1 MAVEQRQPLRVWREM
16 DGETFSVFSD
26 EEETAIR
33 ESAEGILVKDIKL
46 ACAKEWQLLGC
57 VGAIE
62 WEHVA
67 VLASPAVFRDIG
79 AILPPEIST
88 DSEVEKTELANTDRI
103 PLRYFEAVAEG
114 EQEAESAGVSFCV
127 KRLFEPFESRK
138 QLDAACYTALKSM
151 LPGAEAEARQAMK
164 AVEEKHGP
172 LRIWDV
178 SKVARLDSLFF
189 VADPVPAPAPI
200 PAAAI
205 PGDEPDDPYRG
216 CADFLVNGFNP
227 DLSGWKT
234 GGVETMGFMFCDCA
248 KFTGVGLEH
257 WDVSSVTFMGDMFRG
272 CLAFDAPLDGWSTAN
287 VKDMS
292 HMFRMT
298 SLSHSLNWDC
308 SSCTDMQEMFAQCRN
323 FNTSTRFNFK
333 NTGRVKSMRE
343 MFREVQAFA
352 WSCVLDWDIGGL
364 QTANLMFWDYGSPDH
379 ACAESETGAIA
390 GFCASDKL
398 LMKEKGWPEDL
409 WDYVGDD

>member
-103 PLRYFEAVAEG
+103 PLRYFEAEG
-114 EQEAESAGVSFCV
+114 EQELESGVSFCV
-127 KRLFEPFESRK
+127 RRLFEPFESRE
-138 QLDAACYTALKSM
+138 QLGAACYTALKSM
-151 LPGAEAEARQAMK
+151 LPDAGAEARQAMK

-178 SKVARLDSLFF
+178 SKVASLDVLFHGGDEIEPD
-189 VADPVPAPAPI
+189 AEENLDVPAHR
-200 PAAAI
+200 
-205 PGDEPDDPYRG
+205 GDPD

-272 CLAFDAPLDGWSTAN
+272 CTAFDAPLGAWSTAN
-287 VKDMS
+287 VQDMS
-292 HMFRMT
+292 HMFKAT
-298 SLSHSLNWDC
+298 GLSHSLSWDC
-308 SSCTDMQEMFAQCRN
+308 SSCTDMEDMFAGCQN
-323 FNTSTRFNFK
+323 FNTSTRFDFK
-333 NTGRVKSMRE
+333 NTGCVCFMDGMFKEVK
-343 MFREVQAFA
+343 AFA

-364 QTANLMFWDYGSPDH
+364 ETAACMFSRHGPPEKARAQSK
-379 ACAESETGAIA
+379 ALA
-390 GFCASDKL
+390 GFLILSASDKL
-398 LMKEKGWPEDL
+398 RMKEKGWPEDFVQTVL
-409 WDYVGDD
+409 